1 MSKTILASLLLSA
14 FVLASCGAENNDITN
29 ADINSSE
36 TSTETDYTENT
47 DHTEQEQDQ
56 QPETNVDTDI
66 QQPETNETLDSSEV
80 IEEPMVREKA
90 TDEEIR
96 LFFEESAFVGDS
108 VMHGM
113 ELYCRRVDCMQ
124 SPATFLTVTSF
135 SARHAISELTEKSYH
150 PSYNGEKMLVEDALK
165 LDEAKRV
172 FISIG
177 LNDVLSSPN
186 TCFDQYCEFINRIKT
201 VNPDI
206 DVYIFSATSPVS
218 KPTSTNMSAET
229 AQEYKTKI
237 HALNANM
244 KAFCDA
250 GNATFLD
257 VASPLLN
264 ENGFLSDK
272 YTSDGYVHLTNK
284 SYELWSV
291 ILKEYADAIICGRPL
306 PSAVAVVNNYLGIV
320 TLDVNQEITDTAPQQ
335 DDTVQPE
342 IATEITEITT
352 EPPEVSTE
360 IPVTDVIPQTEIEQE
375 HTAEADPAPSVQN
388 EAVTEENIQ

>member
-1 MSKTILASLLLSA
+1 MSKITLVSLLLSA
-14 FVLASCGAENNDITN
+14 FILSSCGGEIDDIANT
-29 ADINSSE
+29 DI
-36 TSTETDYTENT
+36 STEISEETESTENT
-47 DHTEQEQDQ
+47 EQVQNEQS
-56 QPETNVDTDI
+56 ETTNSSDI
-66 QQPETNETLDSSEV
+66 QQPETNETTDSTEV
-80 IEEPMVREKA
+80 IEEPVVREKA

-186 TCFDQYCEFINRIKT
+186 TCFDQYCEFISRIKN

-206 DVYIFSATSPVS
+206 DVYIFSATSPVT
-218 KPTSTNMSAET
+218 KPSSSNMSAET

-237 HALNANM
+237 LALNANM

-291 ILKEYADAIICGRPL
+291 MLTEYADAIICGRPL
-306 PSAVAVVNNYLGIV
+306 PSAVAVVNNYLGVV
-320 TLDVNQEITDTAPQQ
+320 TPSDNQEITDTAPQQ
-335 DDTVQPE
+335 GDTVQPE
-342 IATEITEITT
+342 IATEITT

-360 IPVTDVIPQTEIEQE
+360 IPVTNVIPQTEIEQE
-375 HTAEADPAPSVQN
+375 QTAEADPAPSVQN